1 MTELDQNNEMLDALE
16 SVKEVNVGDVVRGEV
31 LSLQDGKQV
40 IVGIE
45 GTGVE
50 GVIPARELSTL
61 PVDNIDD
68 IVKVGDVLDL
78 VVISPISDKENGSY
92 LLSKRRLDAK
102 KVWTEIEEKF
112 KNGELVEGKVK
123 DIVRGGLVIDLGVR
137 GFVPASM
144 ITDHFIE
151 DFSDYKGKTLTLKIM
166 EIEPSENRLI
176 LSHRAVMEEEKAEA
190 RAARLAEI
198 HEGDVLEG
206 KVARL
211 TDFGAFVDL
220 GGVDGLVHVSEIAHE
235 HVSKPSDA
243 LKVGQDVKVKVLSV
257 DPEAGRVSLS
267 IKATQKGPWE
277 RVEDE
282 IHEGDVVEGKVK
294 RLTDFGAFIEILP
307 GVEGLL
313 HISQISH
320 KHIATPHEVLT
331 PGEDIRVKVLEMSP
345 KERRIALSLKALEEQ
360 PESYVGEKEE
370 QEEVYEMPEES
381 TGFTMADLAD
391 VQNEDK

>member
-16 SVKEVNVGDVVRGEV
+16 SVKEVKVGDVVRGEV

-102 KVWTEIEEKF
+102 KVWTEIEEKY

-198 HEGDVLEG
+198 VAGDILEG

-235 HVSKPSDA
+235 HVSKPSDV

-294 RLTDFGAFIEILP
+294 RLTDFGAFVEILP

-331 PGEDIRVKVLEMSP
+331 PGDDIRVKVLEMSP

-370 QEEVYEMPEES
+370 VYEMPEES

>member
-277 RVEDE
+277 RVDDE

-294 RLTDFGAFIEILP
+294 RLTDFGAFVEILP

>member
-294 RLTDFGAFIEILP
+294 RLTDFGAFVEILP

>member
-16 SVKEVNVGDVVRGEV
+16 SVKEVKVGDVVRGEV

-102 KVWTEIEEKF
+102 KVWTEIEEKY

-198 HEGDVLEG
+198 VAGDILEG

-235 HVSKPSDA
+235 HVSKPSDV

-294 RLTDFGAFIEILP
+294 RLTDFGAFVEILP

-331 PGEDIRVKVLEMSP
+331 PGDDIRVKVLEMSP

-381 TGFTMADLAD
+381 SGFTMADLAD